1 MGAAVGEEKHQE
13 LNINPTRSFQMK
25 RAISLIKSIGNN
37 IQVVCIKIML
47 ANVQVE
53 GPYIVILY
61 DKVDNEWEEI
71 GRSEISDAP
80 KFQKVMRIYYYSK
93 EQQVCYSLD
102 NAAIHHIQRQKA

>member
-13 LNINPTRSFQMK
+13 FNINPTRSYQMK

-53 GPYIVILY
+53 GPYIAILY
-61 DKVDNEWEEI
+61 DQVENEWEEI
-71 GRSEISDAP
+71 GRTEISDVP

-93 EQQVCYSLD
+93 EQQV
-102 NAAIHHIQRQKA
+102 